1 MAPNVVTRVSVVA
14 VSVLSFVGF
23 LTLVGYLY
31 EKFTRVETKE
41 RDSEESSKTS
51 RPREEKSRAEERRTE
66 ESSPENSLENLQGEL
81 STSQIVFLLGLLDK
95 ADEVLLEKTL
105 ITLCSSCAFTSNQV
119 MVYAW
124 SCSCAEP
131 QGSQDVVYLLY

>member
-1 MAPNVVTRVSVVA
+1 MAPNVVSRVSVVA

-23 LTLVGYLY
+23 LTLVGYLH

-41 RDSEESSKTS
+41 RDSEETSKTS
-51 RPREEKSRAEERRTE
+51 RPREEKSRAEERTE
-66 ESSPENSLENLQGEL
+66 DSSSENSLENLQGEL

-95 ADEVLLEKTL
+95 ADDVLLEKTL

-119 MVYAW
+119 MV
-124 SCSCAEP
+124 
-131 QGSQDVVYLLY
+131 